1 VRAHDE
7 ERVVKG
13 FAREVPLLLVLAL
26 VLAFLLRTFV
36 VQVFFIPSGSMEP
49 TLLIDDRM
57 AVEKL
62 SYLVREPR
70 RGEIVVFEGE
80 DVDVVDDGA
89 VARVV
94 RGAGQFLGIVPAN
107 ARDYVK
113 RVIGLP
119 GDVVEVRRGTVYVDG
134 VALDEPYVV
143 YEDPSDFGPVTVPVG
158 AIFFLGD
165 NRPNS
170 ADSRSALGFVAREE
184 VVGRA
189 VVIIWPLSRAGG
201 LDEVDH
207 DAVIGDG

>member
-1 VRAHDE
+1 VR
-7 ERVVKG
+7 G
-13 FAREVPLLLVLAL
+13 FAREVPILLVIAL

-62 SYLVREPR
+62 TYLVREPR

-80 DVDVVDDGA
+80 DGDGPDDGT
-89 VARVV
+89 VGRVV

-119 GDVVEVRRGTVYVDG
+119 GDVVEVRRGTVLVNG

-143 YEDPSDFGPVTVPVG
+143 YEDRSDFGPVTVPVG
-158 AIFFLGD
+158 SVFFLGD

-170 ADSRSALGFVAREE
+170 ADSRSALGFVAREA

-189 VVIIWPLSRAGG
+189 VVIIWPLSRSGG
-201 LDEVDH
+201 FDEVDH
-207 DAVIGDG
+207 DRVLGGG

>member
-1 VRAHDE
+1 
-7 ERVVKG
+7 
-13 FAREVPLLLVLAL
+13 
-26 VLAFLLRTFV
+26 
-36 VQVFFIPSGSMEP
+36 MEP

-80 DVDVVDDGA
+80 DVDVADDGT

-143 YEDPSDFGPVTVPVG
+143 YEDLSDFGPVTVPVG
-158 AIFFLGD
+158 SIFFLGD

-170 ADSRSALGFVAREE
+170 ADSRSALGFVAREA

-201 LDEVDH
+201 FDAVDH
-207 DAVIGDG
+207 DAALEGR